1 MKEKTKKFIKDNWK
15 IIVLGSIYAGVV
27 VAGALAGRKLYHSIN
42 NSNNLGKTMRM
53 RNTIP
58 FDSTIYKILVDA
70 HEKYPGKHLTY
81 GGTFS
86 VPYTADQLGELGVR
100 LKSFN
105 NYDPNDS
112 YTHFIVI
119 GEEKK

>member
-27 VAGALAGRKLYHSIN
+27 VAGALAGQKLYHSIN
-42 NSNNLGKTMRM
+42 NSSNLGKTMRM

-58 FDSTIYKILVDA
+58 FDDTIYKVLVDA
-70 HEKYPGKHLTY
+70 RKEYPGTHLTY
-81 GGTFS
+81 GGSFS
-86 VPYTADQLGELGVR
+86 VPYTADQLGELGVEM
-100 LKSFN
+100 KSLSK
-105 NYDPNDS
+105 YDPNDS

-119 GEEKK
+119 GKKNK